1 MVLNEPL
8 SYEDKKAMHTFFF
21 ESEEGELFR
30 KLAEDMRQERLS
42 VAQTAYLHV
51 AQPNEQIA
59 ANVNQATGIKAV
71 LDFIDSIHNE
81 VEAKKKGEDQK
92 QSEWENSN
100 SNRQASLSKL
110 NIT

>member
-1 MVLNEPL
+1 MALNEPL
-8 SYEDKKAMHTFFF
+8 SYEDKKKMYSFFF

-30 KLAEDMRQERLS
+30 KLVEDMRQERLS
-42 VAQTAYLHV
+42 VAQNAYLKLP
-51 AQPNEQIA
+51 QPNEQIA
-59 ANVNQATGIKAV
+59 ANVNQATGIQAII
-71 LDFIDSIHNE
+71 DFIDSIERE
-81 VEAKKKGEDQK
+81 VKEKRKGEQK

>member
-21 ESEEGELFR
+21 ESEEGKLFR
-30 KLAEDMRQERLS
+30 ETLEYMKEHCFDLAVKTIQ
-42 VAQTAYLHV
+42 
-51 AQPNEQIA
+51 NEAVA
-59 ANVNQATGIKAV
+59 ANVHQAGGIKAV

-92 QSEWENSN
+92 QSEWEE
-100 SNRQASLSKL
+100 L
-110 NIT
+110 